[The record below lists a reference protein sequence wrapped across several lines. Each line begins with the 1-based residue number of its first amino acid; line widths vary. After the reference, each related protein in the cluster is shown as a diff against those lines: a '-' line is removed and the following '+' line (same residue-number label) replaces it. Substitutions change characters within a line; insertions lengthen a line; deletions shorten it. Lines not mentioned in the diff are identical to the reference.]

1 LVIDKPPGIAHHSR
15 RHDEDLVL
23 SSDEAE
29 TGDAGTPGEA
39 SVSPGILALLR
50 DQQAAGRIEYQG
62 RLYGVHR
69 LDQVTSGILV
79 LAKDADMSRRLTQE
93 FREGRV
99 VKYYTGLSTHKA
111 KKKQGWVKGRMV
123 RGRRKS
129 WYLTRNE
136 VTNGGGVANLAVT
149 RFFTSGLGAA
159 NEHLLVRPGNGDEP
173 FTLPHLPP
181 PRTLLLFRPYT
192 GRTHQLRVAA
202 KSVGLPLAG
211 DPLYRDNGQDCG
223 HRRPSPM
230 AGRTY
235 LHATA
240 LRVPEVGLVVISPPP
255 FGHLWDSMG
264 NELFRQQLSGLVQKH
279 CDDEV
284 ISEVLLQ
291 HLGSTALDDG

>member
-1 LVIDKPPGIAHHSR
+1 LVIDKPAGIAHHSR
-15 RHDEDLVL
+15 NDGSSR
-23 SSDEAE
+23 SSD
-29 TGDAGTPGEA
+29 TSGIDTTPPGETRI
-39 SVSPGILALLR
+39 VPGILALLR
-50 DQQAAGRIEYQG
+50 DHQAAGRMQYQG

-79 LAKDADMSRRLTQE
+79 LAKDAETSRLMTRE

-129 WYLTRNE
+129 WYLTRDE
-136 VTNGGGVANLAVT
+136 ASSHGGGFANLAVT

-159 NEHLLVRPGNGDEP
+159 RDRLLAQSADCFDPSAASSS
-173 FTLPHLPP
+173 P
-181 PRTLLLFRPYT
+181 PRTLLPYT
-192 GRTHQLRVAA
+192 GRTHQLRVSA

-211 DPLYRDNGQDCG
+211 DPLYRDSGNGN
-223 HRRPSPM
+223 HPPSVAT

-240 LRVPEVGLVVISPPP
+240 LHVPEVGLAVVSPPP
-255 FGHLWDSMG
+255 FGHLWDSQG
-264 NELFRQQLSGLVQKH
+264 NELFRQLLSGIVKKH
-279 CDDEV
+279 CDDEI
-284 ISEVLLQ
+284 ISAMLLQ
-291 HLGSTALDDG
+291 KLSSAVPDAENH